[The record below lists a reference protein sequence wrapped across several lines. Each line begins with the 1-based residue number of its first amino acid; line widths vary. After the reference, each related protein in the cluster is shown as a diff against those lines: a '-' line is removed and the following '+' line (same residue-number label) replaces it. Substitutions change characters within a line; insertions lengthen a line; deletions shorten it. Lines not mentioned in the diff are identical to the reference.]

1 MAQETGKLVS
11 WKKKEGESV
20 RKGELL
26 LEVETDKAVV
36 EIEAGSDGILGGI
49 TAQEGAVVPVGQTIA
64 WLLKPGEAPPTSVG
78 PVQTGRTGAAAF
90 QQPVAAAESV
100 AGLQGDP
107 LAAAAAAN
115 IRISPK
121 ARRLAKEHFVDITT
135 IRGTGPDGEIVAEDV
150 MAATVRTPG
159 ATAPA
164 MSQIAAAA
172 PAPAASP
179 MASAPASAPAP
190 VSSPVPSAPVPT
202 PAPSSVVPSAPAP
215 APVTAPSVVAASAPA
230 DLGALTSIGRLMA
243 ERTTQ
248 SWTTAPHFFVSRDVD
263 CTELVA
269 TRRRLG
275 PEVERSRGVKLTYTD
290 LLTAVIAQ
298 TLRKHP
304 RMNASWTGDTVK
316 SNADVNV
323 GLAMAVTDAV
333 VVAVIPTTDT
343 LSLGEIAVRRRDL
356 AERARA
362 NRLQPADITAAT
374 FTLSNL
380 GMYHVDSFTAIIVPP
395 QAGILAV
402 GAMKDRL
409 VPVIGGIATKPMM
422 TITLSCDHRV
432 LDGARG
438 AAFMHDLVEA
448 LENPVL

>member
-1 MAQETGKLVS
+1 MAISVVMPALEMAQETGKLVS
-11 WKKKEGESV
+11 WKKKEGDSV
-20 RKGELL
+20 KKGELL

-36 EIEAGSDGILGGI
+36 EIEANGDGILGGV
-49 TAQEGAVVPVGQTIA
+49 TAQAGAVVPVGQTIA
-64 WLLKPGEAPPTSVG
+64 WLLKPGETPPTQTAA
-78 PVQTGRTGAAAF
+78 VQTGRTGAAAL
-90 QQPVAAAESV
+90 QQPVVAAESA
-100 AGLQGDP
+100 AGPQGDP
-107 LAAAAAAN
+107 LAVAAAGN

-121 ARRLAKEHFVDITT
+121 ARRLAKEHGVDITR
-135 IRGTGPDGEIVAEDV
+135 IKGTGPGGEIVAEDV
-150 MAATVRTPG
+150 LAATARAAA

-164 MSQIAAAA
+164 ATYAAA
-172 PAPAASP
+172 
-179 MASAPASAPAP
+179 APASAPAI
-190 VSSPVPSAPVPT
+190 
-202 PAPSSVVPSAPAP
+202 
-215 APVTAPSVVAASAPA
+215 ASAPA
-230 DLGALTSIGRLMA
+230 ELGALSSIGRIMA

-269 TRRRLG
+269 ARKRFG

-290 LLTAVIAQ
+290 LLTAIVAQ

-304 RMNASWTGDTVK
+304 RMNASWTGDTIK
-316 SNADVNV
+316 ANADVNV

-333 VVAVIPTTDT
+333 VVGVIPRTDGI
-343 LSLGEIAVRRRDL
+343 SLGDIAARRRDL
-356 AERARA
+356 TERARA
-362 NRLQPADITAAT
+362 NKLQPADITGAT
-374 FTLSNL
+374 FTISNL
-380 GMYHVDSFTAIIVPP
+380 GMYNVDSFTAIIVPP

-409 VPVIGGIATKPMM
+409 VPVMGGIATKPIM

-448 LENPVL
+448 LQNPVL